1 MGKASTDSIDLLFTF
16 DTTGSMYTC
25 LAQVRRDISATVKR
39 LFKDIPNLRVGIIAH
54 GDYCDGPRAIT
65 KFDFSDD
72 PTAICRFVETVK
84 DTSGGDEPEC
94 YELVLH
100 EARSFSWTS
109 GKNKAVVMVGDATPH
124 GPHERQNAKKLDWR
138 NELKLLC
145 EAGIHVHA
153 VQALARSHATSFWKE
168 CAEITGGHHLE
179 LHQFSHVT
187 DLIHAICYHQ
197 VGQEQVKS
205 YEQEV
210 SKKGRMDRS
219 LHQIFST
226 LLGRAAGDVK
236 AAGYG
241 KASLEA
247 VHPSRFQVLR
257 VDDKVPIKEFVQDN
271 GIRFKVGRGF
281 YEFTKAVEVQDHK
294 EVILQDRK
302 TGDMYSGAKAR
313 DMLRLPKTGTVSIKP
328 AVAQEVLKN
337 YRAFIQSTS
346 VNRVL
351 MPGTQ
356 FLYEN
361 ED

>member
-1 MGKASTDSIDLLFTF
+1 MGTAKDSIDLLFTF

-25 LAQVRRDISATVKR
+25 IAQVRRDISATAKR
-39 LFKDIPNLRVGIIAH
+39 LFKDIPNLRIGVIAH

-65 KFDFSDD
+65 KLDFSDD
-72 PTAICRFVETVK
+72 VNTVCRFVETVR

-109 GKNKAVVMVGDATPH
+109 GKNKAVVMIGDATPH
-124 GPHERQNAKKLDWR
+124 GPHERQNTKKLDWR

-153 VQALARSHATSFWKE
+153 VQALGRSHATAFWKE
-168 CAEITGGHHLE
+168 CASITGGHHLE

-187 DLIHAICYHQ
+187 DLIHAICYNQ
-197 VGQEQVKS
+197 VSQDQVKS

-210 SKKGRMDRS
+210 SKRGRMDRS

-226 LLGRAAGDVK
+226 LLGRAAAEVK
-236 AAGYG
+236 TAGYG

-257 VDDKVPIKEFVQDN
+257 VDKKADIQQFVGDN
-271 GIRFKVGRGF
+271 GVKFKAGRGF
-281 YEFTKAVEVQDHK
+281 YELTKSVKVQDHK
-294 EVILQDRK
+294 EVILRDRK
-302 TGDMYSGAKAR
+302 TGDMFSGAKAR
-313 DMLRLPKTGTVSIKP
+313 EMLRLPKTGTVSINPK
-328 AVAQEVLKN
+328 VVQDVLTK
-337 YRAFIQSTS
+337 YSAFIQSTS
-346 VNRVL
+346 FNRVL
-351 MPGTQ
+351 MPDTD

-361 ED
+361 AD